1 MRRSSKKSAE
11 IAVVEIH
18 RECDGPR
25 ELGPVIAKND
35 PQTDPPTHRVLVIEA
50 DAVQRALLVRA
61 LENSGYIVDAL
72 DSPDRG
78 LDAFQRSPYGVVLLY
93 CDDPQIRGFE
103 TAAALRKLDSD
114 SKHTPIIA
122 LTANIGQKYRRQRKA
137 AGIDDYLQKPLQ
149 RDRLELILSRYAPTS
164 NRRSGSSFLS
174 LDKHR
179 LAELRDLTGGD
190 LALLSELI
198 DLYLTTTPEMIGEMR
213 RSSEDGDPIALA
225 AAAHKLKGTSGQ
237 MGASNLHEICATIET
252 LASAG
257 ALEGVDSLLPD
268 VSLAFE
274 NSVRDLRSLAIALQN
289 GEDLPDT
296 GPGGK
301 TGAASRDNV
310 PQTSDVLI
318 AEDDVLMAR
327 FLANTLTT
335 AGFHVTHVTTGRLAV
350 EALREKNFAVV
361 VLDVNIPELDGYGVL
376 SEIRRGL
383 DSKVPVTFIS
393 SRHQEQDILR
403 AFDLGADDYL
413 TKPFNP
419 MEVVARVRRLARQGT
434 PAS

>member
-1 MRRSSKKSAE
+1 MRRILKKAAELAVLEIDRSDGSS
-11 IAVVEIH
+11 
-18 RECDGPR
+18 R
-25 ELGPVIAKND
+25 ELQPVTSKND
-35 PQTDPPTHRVLVIEA
+35 PQTDSPTHRILVIEA

-61 LENSGYIVDAL
+61 LENSRYIVDAV
-72 DSPDRG
+72 DSSDRG
-78 LDAFQRSPYGVVLLY
+78 IDAFRRCPYGVVLLD

-114 SKHTPIIA
+114 SKRTPIIA

-164 NRRSGSSFLS
+164 NRRSGSSLLS

-190 LALLSELI
+190 QALLSELI
-198 DLYLTTTPEMIGEMR
+198 DLYLTGTPEMIGEMR

-225 AAAHKLKGTSGQ
+225 AAAHRLKGTSGQ

-252 LASAG
+252 LAFAG
-257 ALEGVDSLLPD
+257 ALEGVDSLLLD

-296 GPGGK
+296 RPGGK
-301 TGAASRDNV
+301 QGTASRDNA
-310 PQTSDVLI
+310 PRTNDVLI

-327 FLANTLTT
+327 FLTNTLTT

-350 EALREKNFAVV
+350 EAVQGKDFAVV

-376 SEIRRGL
+376 SEIRQRL
-383 DSKVPVTFIS
+383 NRNVPVTFIS

-434 PAS
+434 TPS